1 MKDIK
6 KDIFQAAQSFAQ
18 ELGLI
23 IFDIVIT
30 QTKRKT
36 TLEIIID
43 SLTSYIGIDE
53 CENFSKKIDPWLEE
67 NDPFEMKYDLIVSSP
82 GLDRPLRDISECL
95 RFKGRLAKFILKEPL
110 ENRTVLKG
118 YIQEVQNDTVSI
130 LESDSKKVFTF
141 DFSKVKK
148 ANLEIDL

>member
-1 MKDIK
+1 
-6 KDIFQAAQSFAQ
+6 
-18 ELGLI
+18 
-23 IFDIVIT
+23 
-30 QTKRKT
+30 
-36 TLEIIID
+36 
-43 SLTSYIGIDE
+43 
-53 CENFSKKIDPWLEE
+53 
-67 NDPFEMKYDLIVSSP
+67 MKYDLIVSSP
-82 GLDRPLRDISECL
+82 GLDRPLRDINECL

-118 YIQEVQNDTVSI
+118 YIQDVRDDTVSI